1 MSANRIVVFGVR
13 AFAGSS
19 YIPPHATDISDRFT
33 AMPGPIYTAP
43 SDASDVALGRTL
55 PELLYDACAA
65 YENPRALN
73 QPTGDGWEPLSL
85 DQFRV
90 QSEETALGL
99 LDLGLER
106 GDRVALLLE
115 SDVPFC
121 IMDMGCLLA
130 GLIDVPLYLS
140 SSADQ
145 MTYVAEH
152 SEAKALAVANPKRLE
167 QAAEILPDLPEIET
181 VILCDPG
188 DNPAIP
194 ELPDRVSLI
203 TLEEVRARGREAT
216 SDQDADIQA
225 LRDQIDAD
233 DLATIIYTSGTTG
246 RPKGVMLSHENISSN
261 AVNSVGELGDFETGA
276 DGEVV
281 ISFLPLTHVFAR
293 MLQYAFMMRGVS
305 IYFTHPDDLV
315 EALPKVRPTAF
326 ASVPRV
332 LEKVYAGIRKKIM
345 GMEGLQRTIGEWAL
359 NLAQGY
365 KMDEPMSA
373 IYEMKRAVADRLVFK
388 KWRAALGGRV
398 KWIVV
403 GGAALQPDLAN
414 TLAAA
419 GIPTIQG
426 YGLTETSP
434 VITFTRPKRTKPG
447 TVGEPIPGVE
457 VRIADDG
464 EILTRGPHVMEGY
477 YKRSD
482 KTDEVLT
489 DDGWFHTGDVG
500 EVDENGFLKITDR
513 KKDLFKLSTGKYVMP
528 QPIENQLGSEPLV
541 DKAVVV
547 GSDRKF
553 CAALIFPTEDQVRAE
568 AEERDLDP
576 DLSFKELLKAP
587 EIIDAFRSLVME
599 ANEGLDHWSTV
610 KRFALV
616 PDELTIESGLLTP
629 TLKVKRPQIQKTF
642 CGEIDALYYEDE
654 PPETPTDRG
663 AVIAA
668 L

>member
-1 MSANRIVVFGVR
+1 MS
-13 AFAGSS
+13 
-19 YIPPHATDISDRFT
+19 
-33 AMPGPIYTAP
+33 GPIHTAP
-43 SDASDVALGRTL
+43 SHSSPPVLGKTL
-55 PELLYDACAA
+55 PDLLYDACER

-73 QPTGDGWEPLSL
+73 QPAADGWEPLAL
-85 DQFRV
+85 GEFRT
-90 QSEETALGL
+90 QAEETALGL

-106 GDRVALLLE
+106 GEKVALLLE

-121 IMDMGCLLA
+121 VVDMGCLLA

-145 MTYVAEH
+145 MTYVAQH
-152 SEAKALAVANPKRLE
+152 AEAKALAVANGKRLH
-167 QAAEILPDLPEIET
+167 QAAEILPDLPDIET
-181 VILCDPG
+181 IILCDSESTE
-188 DNPAIP
+188 ASP
-194 ELPDRVSLI
+194 ELPDGVDLV
-203 TLEEVRARGREAT
+203 TLDDVRARGRAST
-216 SDQDADIQA
+216 ADQGAAIQE
-225 LRDQIDAD
+225 LRDQIHPD

-261 AVNSVGELGDFETGA
+261 AMTSVRELTDFEPGA
-276 DGEVV
+276 DGEV
-281 ISFLPLTHVFAR
+281 ILSFLPLTHVFAR
-293 MLQYAFMMRGVS
+293 MLQYAFLARGVS

-315 EALPKVRPTAF
+315 EALPKVQPTAF

-332 LEKVYAGIRKKIM
+332 LEKVYAGIRKKIL
-345 GMEGLQRTIGEWAL
+345 GLEGLQRTIGEWAL
-359 NLAQGY
+359 GVAREY
-365 KMDEPMSA
+365 RMDEDMSSF
-373 IYEMKRAVADRLVFK
+373 YELKRAVADRLVFQ
-388 KWRAALGGRV
+388 KWRDALGGRV

-419 GIPTIQG
+419 GITTLQG

-434 VITFTRPKRTKPG
+434 VISYTRPENIKPG
-447 TVGEPIPGVE
+447 TVGPPLPGVE

-464 EILTRGPHVMEGY
+464 EILTRGPHVMQGY
-477 YKRSD
+477 YKRPD

-489 DDGWFHTGDVG
+489 EDGWFHTGDVG
-500 EVDENGFLKITDR
+500 EFDENGFLKITDR

-528 QPIENQLGSEPLV
+528 QPIENKMGSQPLV

-553 CAALIFPTEDQVRAE
+553 CAALIFPTEDQVRAQAKE
-568 AEERDLDP
+568 LDLDP
-576 DLSFKELLKAP
+576 DQSFKELLRLP
-587 EIIDAFRSLVME
+587 DIVDAFRDLVVE
-599 ANEGLDHWSTV
+599 ANEGMDHWSTV

-629 TLKVKRPQIQKTF
+629 TLKVKRPDVKKTYAD
-642 CGEIDALYYEDE
+642 EIDALYYDDE
-654 PPETPTDRG
+654 APPGPTDRG
-663 AVIAA
+663 AVIAS